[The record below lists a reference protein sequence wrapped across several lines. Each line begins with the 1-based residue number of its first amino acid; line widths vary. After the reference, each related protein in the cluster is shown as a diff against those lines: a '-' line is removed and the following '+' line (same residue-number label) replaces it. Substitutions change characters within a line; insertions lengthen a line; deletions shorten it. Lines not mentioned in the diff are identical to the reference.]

1 MSRFLL
7 GLILFSVL
15 FSFGLNE
22 FADAKGADEPCSY
35 LDKNHYHKY
44 SYDSVKGTASCVKVD
59 YWVPERCGNIAGL
72 YLTDSACQP
81 PKPVEQTSTDEQ
93 QQREQQQREQQQR
106 EQQQREQQQREQQQR
121 EQQYSPQPTP
131 SVEKYSNNYNSY
143 CTPSSVSFDSS
154 VSNSFLLKIGNPDS
168 FSCKYSA
175 SLYDLDRTKIKDLG
189 TVTKAASLNI
199 GESIPEGNYMLL
211 VKTINGDYSKFFP
224 LSVDHPNRLNPIND
238 DKITTPIDHTII
250 LIVIP
255 IIAISIIAV
264 IIKSKKSRG
273 STRTQTGSSYSSTSK
288 KQKTSKK
295 TSSSYSSSPDYFRWT
310 NCCACGKKFSRF
322 NMKKTTSDS
331 YENVPAG
338 EYICNRCSSIYR
350 KVDRINKGI
359 YKESTLRDF
368 RQRQEYITL
377 EHNSRREKVTTDEE
391 FDELISELEFGARDE
406 WEFST
411 LEKLI
416 LDSIL
421 LEFYQRKQAHTRT
434 DEQSEQKQRPGNDE
448 YIKSLEILGLSKDST
463 FDEIKKRHRELVL
476 VHHPDRN
483 PDPERKKFSEHMMKE
498 INKAMDVIRRIR
510 EK

>member
-1 MSRFLL
+1 MIFTTGFAYGELPPVDRTDEAIRCIDDMCYYDLGEKTLNGINIKFLQL
-7 GLILFSVL
+7 
-15 FSFGLNE
+15 
-22 FADAKGADEPCSY
+22 
-35 LDKNHYHKY
+35 
-44 SYDSVKGTASCVKVD
+44 
-59 YWVPERCGNIAGL
+59 
-72 YLTDSACQP
+72 
-81 PKPVEQTSTDEQ
+81 EQTSRFEWEAEGCQGVQIAPDGTILKKYRLDDCQLQFSATDSFGNTKNIGMITIQ
-93 QQREQQQREQQQR
+93 N
-106 EQQQREQQQREQQQR
+106 
-121 EQQYSPQPTP
+121 
-131 SVEKYSNNYNSY
+131 SVKNYGPLFTYLQDGKYRIEAKQLGFRDKDAPRVAWFVTIINSAKSNDYNSALEKNPLTEKNLPDPSWY
-143 CTPSSVSFDSS
+143 EETSDDFIIRTQESTNSSVSII
-154 VSNSFLLKIGNPDS
+154 NEQPYLL
-168 FSCKYSA
+168 
-175 SLYDLDRTKIKDLG
+175 
-189 TVTKAASLNI
+189 
-199 GESIPEGNYMLL
+199 
-211 VKTINGDYSKFFP
+211 
-224 LSVDHPNRLNPIND
+224 
-238 DKITTPIDHTII
+238 II
-250 LIVIP
+250 IP
-255 IIAISIIAV
+255 IIVISIIAV

-273 STRTQTGSSYSSTSK
+273 STRTQTGSSYTSSSK

-295 TSSSYSSSPDYFRWT
+295 TSSGYSSSPDYFRWT
-310 NCCACGKKFSRF
+310 NCCGCGQKFSRF

-463 FDEIKKRHRELVL
+463 FDEIKKRHKELVL

-483 PDPERKKFSEHMMKE
+483 PDPERKKFAEHMMKE